1 MTDVIG
7 GTVDKGGTVPEGPGL
22 SGAGAP
28 DEEDVESVWGM
39 RFGEWRGVQGVSI
52 PQSEG
57 NRVNGSVVVS
67 LWNVFPDVFLRQRT

>member
-1 MTDVIG
+1 
-7 GTVDKGGTVPEGPGL
+7 
-22 SGAGAP
+22 
-28 DEEDVESVWGM
+28 M
-39 RFGEWRGVQGVSI
+39 RFGEWRGVQEVSI

>member
-1 MTDVIG
+1 MIG

-39 RFGEWRGVQGVSI
+39 RFGEWRGVQEVSI
-52 PQSEG
+52 PQSG
-57 NRVNGSVVVS
+57 RNRVNGTAVGTD
-67 LWNVFPDVFLRQRT
+67 LMRFP